1 MVKGQSQDGQ
11 LELFG
16 DVSPYDITPIVL
28 RHYGAYLKTF
38 PDDRVAAQTLE
49 HLGSPGQRF
58 LLADWLPKDVH
69 GSHLPSARLTLLS
82 HVPFGD
88 LGRLRK
94 DELPSFVERTASLL
108 VHEISHALDG
118 EVPACDE
125 GELSAYAAEA
135 LFCLRRA
142 KTGRAPWLDAVD
154 SRVNISPRKPWWSH
168 PLDSSPPQL
177 ARLRS
182 KDALKDRLGLNEWL
196 LLKRAASGWGAF
208 AWVFLDPERKNSVFA
223 SMPVDPLAAMVV
235 QAEGLS
241 RENPTDARPRIFL
254 EQLRRELEARRST
267 ERLEAARKH
276 FTARLDSLK
285 KEFEEEISKS
295 R

>member
-1 MVKGQSQDGQ
+1 MTKSPAQDGQ

-16 DVSPYDITPIVL
+16 DVSPYDITPLVV
-28 RHYGAYLKTF
+28 RHYGDYLKTF
-38 PDDRVAAQTLE
+38 PDDRVASQTLG

-82 HVPFGD
+82 NDPFGR
-88 LGRLRK
+88 LGWMRK
-94 DELPSFVERTASLL
+94 DEISPFIERTASLL

-125 GELSAYAAEA
+125 GELAAYAAEA

-142 KTGRAPWLDAVD
+142 KAGRAPWLDEVD
-154 SRVNISPRKPWWSH
+154 SRVNLSPKKPWWSH
-168 PLDSSPPQL
+168 PLNTSAPQL
-177 ARLRS
+177 AKLRS
-182 KDALKDRLGLNEWL
+182 KDALEDRLGLNEWL
-196 LLKRAASGWGAF
+196 LLKRAADGWGSFAF
-208 AWVFLDPERKNSVFA
+208 VFLDPERKNSVFSA
-223 SMPVDPLAAMVV
+223 MSVEPLAAMVL
-235 QAEGLS
+235 QAESLS

-254 EQLRRELEARRST
+254 SQLRRELAARRSDA
-267 ERLEAARKH
+267 RLDIARNY
-276 FTARLDSLK
+276 FTTRLDSLK
-285 KEFEEEISKS
+285 KEFEEELTKS